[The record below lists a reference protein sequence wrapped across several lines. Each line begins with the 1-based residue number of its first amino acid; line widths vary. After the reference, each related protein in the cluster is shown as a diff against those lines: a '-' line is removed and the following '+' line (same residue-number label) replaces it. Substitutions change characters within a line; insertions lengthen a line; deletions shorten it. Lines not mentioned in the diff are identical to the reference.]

1 MVQDDEQELKQMIRK
16 LADENEAKLAL
27 PQYWWGGQIELRP
40 ELVEKGAEAVK
51 QVLGEL
57 LAQVAQ
63 TNAEHVL
70 LDLEWCNEYGAN
82 GQPELFVGWGG
93 VYYPGIGGELEQKL
107 AALCV
112 GGSRFWV
119 EDRDAGAEIG
129 EFFVGDIG
137 EQREA
142 HAKALVNEMVKMGLV
157 GAEDGAALQ
166 KEATRAVRRHL
177 ATERAIEAQEVGVA
191 PEEDGPSP

>member
-70 LDLEWCNEYGAN
+70 LGS
-82 GQPELFVGWGG
+82 G
-93 VYYPGIGGELEQKL
+93 V
-107 AALCV
+107 V
-112 GGSRFWV
+112 
-119 EDRDAGAEIG
+119 
-129 EFFVGDIG
+129 
-137 EQREA
+137 
-142 HAKALVNEMVKMGLV
+142 
-157 GAEDGAALQ
+157 
-166 KEATRAVRRHL
+166 
-177 ATERAIEAQEVGVA
+177 
-191 PEEDGPSP
+191 